1 MLKTGLSRLAI
12 VCMALTAFLCA
23 CVYALS
29 TANINYDTF
38 EGMNGMLTWYD
49 YRALLW
55 VPVAIG
61 TFIDILL
68 ITLALYTWITDGR

>member
-1 MLKTGLSRLAI
+1 MLKSGLSRLAI
-12 VCMALTAFLCA
+12 VCMALTIFLCM

-38 EGMNGMLTWYD
+38 VGMNNMLSWYD

-55 VPVAIG
+55 VPVSIG
-61 TFIDILL
+61 TFVDICL
-68 ITLALYTWITDGR
+68 IMQALYIWITDGR